1 MKQINELL
9 EVGYCQHGYIIIAEN
24 LQKWAY
30 NQLASAPELLGAC
43 KEAKELLEGLDR
55 AEKWKLGTVYDD
67 ICQAIAKVEGK

>member
-1 MKQINELL
+1 MKKIDLDTS
-9 EVGYCQHGYIIIAEN
+9 VGFDERGFNIHAGR
-24 LQKWAY
+24 LSKWAY

-67 ICQAIAKVEGK
+67 ICQTITKAEGK